1 MDSTE
6 TTTVET
12 TETSTTTTAPATEAS
27 APAAVPHARVS
38 LALVAS
44 GELPSQKGVAGR
56 PRGRGRAVVR
66 AAEGTELNALAAR
79 EALAEALEIRLSDV
93 SRYSY
98 KAPEGACVFICA
110 RIPADEVREYVA
122 TPVEG

>member
-6 TTTVET
+6 TTVTET
-12 TETSTTTTAPATEAS
+12 TETTTATQA
-27 APAAVPHARVS
+27 APAPAPRPRVT
-38 LALVAS
+38 LALTS
-44 GELPSQKGVAGR
+44 TGELPSQKGTAGR
-56 PRGRGRAVVR
+56 PRGRGRAIVR
-66 AAEGTELNALAAR
+66 AADGTELNALAAR

-93 SRYSY
+93 SRYTY
-98 KAPEGACVFICA
+98 RAPEDACVFICA